1 MRCDARGQDGILDA
15 EGWRGGRGAGCAK
28 DRGLAP
34 TGQGAGEKEDLVK
47 ADQVRHA
54 ASGPVRA
61 PQRNAE
67 AGRSRPDSGRADSLP
82 IKDSFE
88 SLTGTRLTSDGR
100 LRLIVSFQD
109 AESAKK
115 VRDLCSDGKCFRI
128 SGELPLVN
136 GFTAEVEPK
145 QVNTLLKALPPGSRV
160 AVDRELDYPD
170 PRFLFPTR
178 PKEGPPKDSGTL
190 DVSTALIGIQKVWD
204 QGYTGKGQTIAVIDS
219 GIHPHPDLKDKI
231 VGWVDLK
238 DGQPKPMDTF
248 GHGTHVAG
256 IAAGT
261 GAKSAGTVKG
271 VAPDADLVGVRITSV
286 AEAIKGIQWVIENKE
301 KYNISVLN
309 MSLGDFATRSYK
321 DDPWAQAA
329 QKAVD
334 AGLIV
339 VVAAGN
345 DGPSEGSVSTPG
357 THPDVITV
365 GALDDRRTMDRGDD
379 TVADFSSR
387 GPTSIDGLTKP
398 DLLAPG
404 VSIFGPLAPG
414 ATLDV
419 PELPHIGTDYFAI
432 SGTSMATPMVA
443 GLAAILKQ
451 ANPELTHHQIKEI
464 LVHTAD
470 RYLPDESNVQGAGLL
485 DASEALEVALDR
497 AKSKPAPAA
506 QSAGVVA
513 RKPAGPEYEQGF
525 LFA

>member
-1 MRCDARGQDGILDA
+1 
-15 EGWRGGRGAGCAK
+15 
-28 DRGLAP
+28 LAP

-47 ADQVRHA
+47 ADQIRHA
-54 ASGPVRA
+54 ANGPVRS
-61 PQRNAE
+61 PQRNAQ
-67 AGRSRPDSGRADSLP
+67 AGRSQHDSGRAETRP

-109 AESAKK
+109 AESAQK
-115 VRDLCSDGKCFRI
+115 VRDFCSDGKCFRI

-178 PKEGPPKDSGTL
+178 PKEGQGKDPGAL

-204 QGYTGKGQTIAVIDS
+204 QGYTGKGQTIAIIDS
-219 GIHPHPDLKDKI
+219 GIHPHPDLKNKI

-238 DGQPKPMDTF
+238 DGEPKPMDTF

-365 GALDDRRTMDRGDD
+365 GALDDRRTLDRGDD

-451 ANPELTHHQIKEI
+451 ANPDLTHHQIKEI
-464 LVHTAD
+464 LVKTAD
-470 RYLPDESNVQGAGLL
+470 LYLPEEPNVQGAGLL
-485 DASEALEVALDR
+485 DAAEALEVALDLVNS
-497 AKSKPAPAA
+497 KSAPAA
-506 QSAGVVA
+506 QSAEVA
-513 RKPAGPEYEQGF
+513 AKKSSGPEYEQGF

>member
-1 MRCDARGQDGILDA
+1 M
-15 EGWRGGRGAGCAK
+15 
-28 DRGLAP
+28 
-34 TGQGAGEKEDLVK
+34 K

-178 PKEGPPKDSGTL
+178 PKEGPPKDPGAL

-238 DGQPKPMDTF
+238 DGSPSP
-248 GHGTHVAG
+248 GHLRARDPRGRHRGRHGREVRWNG
-256 IAAGT
+256 Q
-261 GAKSAGTVKG
+261 G
-271 VAPDADLVGVRITSV
+271 VAPDADWSV
-286 AEAIKGIQWVIENKE
+286 CASPASPRPSRASSGSSRTKRSAHQRAELCPW
-301 KYNISVLN
+301 
-309 MSLGDFATRSYK
+309 ATLRPVQ
-321 DDPWAQAA
+321 DDP
-329 QKAVD
+329 
-334 AGLIV
+334 
-339 VVAAGN
+339 
-345 DGPSEGSVSTPG
+345 GPRQP
-357 THPDVITV
+357 
-365 GALDDRRTMDRGDD
+365 RR
-379 TVADFSSR
+379 
-387 GPTSIDGLTKP
+387 
-398 DLLAPG
+398 
-404 VSIFGPLAPG
+404 PLMR
-414 ATLDV
+414 D
-419 PELPHIGTDYFAI
+419 
-432 SGTSMATPMVA
+432 
-443 GLAAILKQ
+443 
-451 ANPELTHHQIKEI
+451 
-464 LVHTAD
+464 
-470 RYLPDESNVQGAGLL
+470 
-485 DASEALEVALDR
+485 
-497 AKSKPAPAA
+497 
-506 QSAGVVA
+506 
-513 RKPAGPEYEQGF
+513 
-525 LFA
+525 